1 MFLLIVVVARFALLT
16 ILLICSEH
24 DTFADRMTPK
34 CFADSIL
41 LVGSGEVIIMN
52 STLIGTRGKNTK
64 KCLAAWKSVFT
75 V

>member
-1 MFLLIVVVARFALLT
+1 MTGRGRSVAYLT
-16 ILLICSEH
+16 EG
-24 DTFADRMTPK
+24 RK
-34 CFADSIL
+34 
-41 LVGSGEVIIMN
+41 VEVCVRVRACAHVMN